1 MTVSSNCRC
10 NICCITFRTHRGLL
24 RHNAVIHKQ
33 LPTDPSGR
41 PFIQNN
47 PSIPLGFGDLAFI
60 DFSCQKFPQIAQVK
74 TCKIQQMRKNY
85 FIYLFYFFWKTT
97 DHHFDLFYLF
107 RSGVRAICADALAS
121 SINLFVRSATRP
133 SLFSSL
139 WISTNS
145 HINVAQT
152 PALNL
157 RNKTI
162 MLLRMHPK
170 SAPIPW
176 IPRRSMN

>member
-1 MTVSSNCRC
+1 MILSRVKKSSFTAPSALRHSSVNMIWNHTWRHILTLHSGGLRMLSASVYCLNTLYSVVLIFLYFVKSRLFLTVSSNPRC

-74 TCKIQQMRKNY
+74 TCKIHQMRNNY
-85 FIYLFYFFWKTT
+85 FIYLFYFF
-97 DHHFDLFYLF
+97 FGRRQIIILICFIY
-107 RSGVRAICADALAS
+107 SGLV
-121 SINLFVRSATRP
+121 
-133 SLFSSL
+133 
-139 WISTNS
+139 
-145 HINVAQT
+145 
-152 PALNL
+152 
-157 RNKTI
+157 
-162 MLLRMHPK
+162 
-170 SAPIPW
+170 
-176 IPRRSMN
+176 